1 MAKAPY
7 DRDVGGEEN
16 GGRDAGFWVLIAIA
30 VVTAV
35 CAAYSLL
42 IATGVL

>member
-1 MAKAPY
+1 
-7 DRDVGGEEN
+7 VGSEEEG

-35 CAAYSLL
+35 CAVYSLL
-42 IATGVL
+42 VASGVLGGA

>member
-1 MAKAPY
+1 MARAPY
-7 DRDVGGEEN
+7 DRDVGGEE

-35 CAAYSLL
+35 CAAYALL